1 MRVFHKISLS
11 ALEAIGS
18 VCTNPWKHLPAFEIC
33 TQINF
38 VRTKPWAV
46 MYRSNTGI
54 VKSSLHQTFTGK
66 KERLP
71 VLPCLSKSY
80 STNIYLL
87 FTAFKKV
94 LLTASDVWL
103 RGGTSE
109 SAALLYHLPLD
120 CLTPCK
126 EVHLLS
132 WFICLILMAQISALH
147 ASVVFTSLF
156 GLLVWQLIHWFDFLL
171 CALFIHFPV
180 GVWKGFPIM
189 VDWLVRVDFLDSS

>member
-1 MRVFHKISLS
+1 
-11 ALEAIGS
+11 
-18 VCTNPWKHLPAFEIC
+18 
-33 TQINF
+33 
-38 VRTKPWAV
+38 

-103 RGGTSE
+103 WGGTSE
-109 SAALLYHLPLD
+109 SAALLYHLPLH
-120 CLTPCK
+120 CLTPCE

-132 WFICLILMAQISALH
+132 WFICLILMAQISAL
-147 ASVVFTSLF
+147 LYM
-156 GLLVWQLIHWFDFLL
+156 LVWFLL
-171 CALFIHFPV
+171 ACLACLYDTLFIGLIFCCVPYLYTFLLGSGKDFP
-180 GVWKGFPIM
+180 
-189 VDWLVRVDFLDSS
+189 